1 MKYLRQWKPFFEEL
15 TTQQRHEFEEQVRQ
29 RKLRPIEVPLEE
41 EPNMEDKISRALSG
55 KARVV
60 NIPVSGMRKV
70 MLDQPWFTVIT
81 FKKEDEAEVGRI
93 LDDVLKTIP
102 KYYKVNKPSDFSSDD
117 HRHRQ
122 KLYSDLLYTVTG
134 QRSLGVEQGSIIVF
148 FSNEEEK
155 VEAPQT
161 LYHVTYS
168 PNVEEE
174 GIKASDTMKFSNR
187 VYLWAGLD
195 QAKSFAKFSFHGKQ
209 DFAWIWEVNT
219 IGMDVYKD
227 FEERST
233 SFYVSGDIAK
243 ERCRLVEKVDLK

>member
-1 MKYLRQWKPFFEEL
+1 MFFFVVEYNIYSMKHLMKWKLFEEL
-15 TTQQRHEFEEQVRQ
+15 ATQQ
-29 RKLRPIEVPLEE
+29 P
-41 EPNMEDKISRALSG
+41 EPKIEDKISLALSG

-60 NIPVSGMRKV
+60 NIPVSGMRQV
-70 MLDQPWFTVIT
+70 ILDQPWFTVII
-81 FKKEDEAEVGRI
+81 FKKEDGAEVGRL
-93 LDDVLKTIP
+93 LDDVLRTIP
-102 KYYKVNKPSDFSSDD
+102 KYHKVNKPGDFSSDN

-134 QRSLGVEQGSIIVF
+134 QRSLGPEQGSMIVF
-148 FSNEEEK
+148 FSNEEEM
-155 VEAPQT
+155 VGAPQT

-187 VYLWAGLD
+187 VYLWPGLD
-195 QAKSFAKFSFHGKQ
+195 QAKRFARFSFHGKQ
-209 DFAWIWEVNT
+209 GLAWIWEVDT
-219 IGMDVYKD
+219 SGMDVYKD

-243 ERCRLVEKVDLK
+243 ERCRLVEKFDLK